1 MMEGFFV
8 SFLKMKLNN
17 LQASKRFGAFF
28 MSLKLYLTSKMPF
41 YTYILESEETGKL
54 YIGQTGDVAKRLVR
68 HNSGQSRYTK
78 GKGPWE
84 LLYSVAFETRTEAI
98 LMERKLKG
106 FKNPAKVKMWIDK
119 HSQKE

>member
-1 MMEGFFV
+1 
-8 SFLKMKLNN
+8 MKLYN

-28 MSLKLYLTSKMPF
+28 MALKLYLTSKMPF

-98 LMERKLKG
+98 LMERKLKD